1 MQFSLPN
8 DSAGMYMI
16 INSYVAN
23 KAVDPSE
30 LNKNFRVKFSGYDET
45 EKRIV
50 AIPSVYC
57 EDLFKAQIED
67 GDPFFKRFEHY
78 GKSAICPSAAK
89 F

>member
-1 MQFSLPN
+1 
-8 DSAGMYMI
+8 MYMI
-16 INSYVAN
+16 INSYVSN

-78 GKSAICPSAAK
+78 GKSAICPSAAQ